1 MPESIE
7 NKIFTRLKK
16 EKRGTLFFTEDF
28 VSIGNAKAI
37 SKALERLTNRGDIER
52 VARGVYQKIEYSS
65 FLGQNIAATPD
76 EIAQAIA
83 KRDKARIIKSGIYA
97 LNALGLSTQVPMNIV
112 YLTDGA
118 ARRIKIGN
126 IHGIVFKKTSPKNL
140 ATKSH
145 LCCLV
150 IQAIKAIGKGNI
162 YESEKKKLVD
172 FLKTVDVETLKH
184 DITLAPEWVRII
196 MREALI
202 R

>member
-1 MPESIE
+1 VESIE
-7 NKIFTRLKK
+7 NKILAKLKK
-16 EKRGTLFFTEDF
+16 GTLFFTEDF
-28 VSIGNAKAI
+28 VSIGNAKAV

-52 VARGVYQKIEYSS
+52 VARGVYQKIEYST
-65 FLGQNIAATPD
+65 FLGQNIAASTD
-76 EIAQAIA
+76 EIAKAIA
-83 KRDKARIIKSGIYA
+83 KRDKARIIKSGVYA

-112 YLTDGA
+112 YLTDGT

-126 IHGIVFKKTSPKNL
+126 INGILFKKTSPKNL

-150 IQAIKAIGKGNI
+150 IQAIKAIGKDKI
-162 YESEKKKLVD
+162 YESEKKKLID
-172 FLKTVDVETLKH
+172 LLKTVDIKILKH
-184 DITLAPEWVRII
+184 DIATAPEWVRII

>member
-1 MPESIE
+1 MSESIE
-7 NKIFTRLKK
+7 NKILTRLKR
-16 EKRGTLFFTEDF
+16 EKKGTIFFTEDL
-28 VSIGNAKAI
+28 VSLGNAKAI
-37 SKALERLTNRGDIER
+37 SKALERLASKGLITR
-52 VARGVYQKIEYSS
+52 VARGVYKKLEY
-65 FLGQNIAATPD
+65 FALLGEFMGATPD
-76 EIAQAIA
+76 DIAQAIA

-150 IQAIKAIGKGNI
+150 IQAVKAIGKGNI

>member
-7 NKIFTRLKK
+7 NKILTRLKK

-140 ATKSH
+140 STKSR